1 VIAQPPSATPTRPAD
16 VDTGFWLWM
25 AALPL
30 LIVGQIADIYVSA
43 TTTGA
48 STPVRVLSTAFTLS
62 VAAVALTFL
71 LLLRSGYRWTR
82 TLLTGGGIATI
93 IYTLASL
100 ISVTRPPLAA
110 VVFAAT
116 GIIGS
121 VLIGGGIYLLHRT
134 ESHGFFT
141 R

>member
-1 VIAQPPSATPTRPAD
+1 MIAQPPSATPTRPAD

-48 STPVRVLSTAFTLS
+48 STPVKVLSTAFTLS

>member
-1 VIAQPPSATPTRPAD
+1 MSAQPPSATPTRPAD

-48 STPVRVLSTAFTLS
+48 STPVKVLSTAFTLS